1 MGLDWEMI
9 GDNEWRAIVPGGWVV
24 KVWVGQAGGVVFVP
38 DPKHEWK
45 SPISKDLKTVELKDL
60 DAREKSKL
68 MTLDVHEGYL
78 KKYKE
83 MMESSIRRGQDTTNY
98 MQHIKEEQDEIR
110 NLKKE
115 LEEIKK
121 QKAVYK

>member
-1 MGLDWEMI
+1 MGLDWELI
-9 GDNEWRAIVPGGWVV
+9 GDNEWRAKVPGGWMV
-24 KVWVGQAGGVVFVP
+24 KVSVGQAGGVVFIP
-38 DPKHEWK
+38 DPRYEWR

-60 DAREKSKL
+60 DARERSKL
-68 MTLDVHEGYL
+68 MSMDVHDGYL

-83 MMESSIRRGQDTTNY
+83 MMESSIRKGQESTNY

-110 NLKKE
+110 DIKKE
-115 LEEIKK
+115 LEEIRK